1 MAQQDHTNSSD
12 AFLRVLS
19 GLLRPLVRAMIA
31 RGLTA
36 PVIYSLLKR
45 VFVEVAEESFRLD
58 DKPLT
63 DSRVAMLTGVH
74 RKDIRTIRAQED
86 GAPAEAR
93 RKSALL
99 ATVIGQ
105 WMSHPDYVDEAGA
118 PIALPRTAD
127 NDASFDTLVRGLS
140 KDVRPRTVLDELMHA
155 GLIDARADMLHLRAE
170 AVVGTATA
178 SDKEVFFG
186 ANVGDHLA
194 AATENL
200 LADSPAFF
208 ERSVFYNQMT
218 PEAVD
223 QIEATARTQS
233 QTLLE
238 TLNRQSSALHRAD
251 ANTGGPRQ
259 RYRLGIYFYRT
270 TTKEADAPAPQELDE
285 T

>member
-1 MAQQDHTNSSD
+1 M
-12 AFLRVLS
+12 RVLS